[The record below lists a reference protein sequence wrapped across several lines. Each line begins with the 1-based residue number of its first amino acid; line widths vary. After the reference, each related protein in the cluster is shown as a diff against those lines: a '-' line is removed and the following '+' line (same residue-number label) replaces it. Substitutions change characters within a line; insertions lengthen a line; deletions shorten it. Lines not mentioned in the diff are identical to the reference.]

1 MIPGNSP
8 TIGAPAPARYRSR
21 PPLLPTPLL
30 LLIPLLTA
38 CATERSDASQIT
50 LRALNWAA
58 DLEVMAE
65 QEIADRFSERNPGVR
80 VIVESI
86 VSNYGEKLATAI
98 ASGSPPD
105 VFLLDS
111 PDIPAFVER
120 GLVLDLGPYAER
132 VGYDATRVFDEVV
145 GVFARDRRL
154 FAFPKGFTPMVIY
167 YNGALFDELGVPEPP
182 HDGWTWEQFME
193 VARAVTRDLDGDGS
207 NDIHAVDFPRRLFE
221 WIPWVWSAGGDIL
234 DPAGERAVGYLDSEA
249 TVSTFEFLTSWVT
262 RWNMAPV
269 QFLRGGDAM
278 RVGRFYLGRQAM
290 LHSGHWLLPRLLHYT
305 DRGDIRVGVAPIPH
319 RSGSEPRNVL
329 YASGWAVPSNV
340 RHKRLAVELA
350 AFLAG
355 EEAQRLRAEA
365 RLEIPVFRS
374 VAFELAERDTLGI
387 EQAFLRQVARSR
399 PSWGAFVMDFHEIE
413 ELSVDIM
420 DRHLLNGDDLQV
432 AATDVARGIDRV
444 RSR

>member
-1 MIPGNSP
+1 VSP
-8 TIGAPAPARYRSR
+8 R
-21 PPLLPTPLL
+21 PVRGVKPFSLL
-30 LLIPLLTA
+30 LFLPLTLITA
-38 CATERSDASQIT
+38 CGTKNQDSSQIT

-65 QEIADRFSERNPGVR
+65 QTIADRFSERHPGVR

-98 ASGSPPD
+98 ASGAPPD

-120 GLVLDLGPYAER
+120 GLVLDLSPYTER
-132 VGYDATRVFDEVV
+132 VGYDPGQVFPQVLD
-145 GVFARDRRL
+145 VFARDRRL
-154 FAFPKGFTPMVIY
+154 FAYPKGCTPMVIY
-167 YNGALFDELGVPEPP
+167 YNGALFEKLGVPEPP
-182 HDGWTWEQFME
+182 SDGWTWDEFLE
-193 VARAVTRDLDGDGS
+193 TARAVSRTRDAEDG
-207 NDIHAVDFPRRLFE
+207 NEIYAVDFPRQLYQ

-234 DPAGERAVGYLDSEA
+234 DPSGRQTVGHLNSEA
-249 TVSTFEFLTSWVT
+249 TVRTFEFLTSWVT
-262 RWNMAPV
+262 RWHMAPV

-305 DRGDIRVGVAPIPH
+305 ERGDIRVGVAPIPH
-319 RSGSEPRNVL
+319 RPGSEPQNVL
-329 YASGWAVPSNV
+329 YASGWAVPTNV

-355 EEAQRLRAEA
+355 EEAQRLRAEVH
-365 RLEIPVFRS
+365 LEIPAFRS
-374 VAFELAERDTLGI
+374 LALELADRDTLGLTRD
-387 EQAFLRQVARSR
+387 FLRQVERARV
-399 PSWGAFVMDFHEIE
+399 PWGAVVMDFHEIE
-413 ELSVDIM
+413 ELSFDIM
-420 DRHLLNGDDLQV
+420 DRHLLQGDNLNA
-432 AATDVARGIDRV
+432 AATDVAIEIDRV